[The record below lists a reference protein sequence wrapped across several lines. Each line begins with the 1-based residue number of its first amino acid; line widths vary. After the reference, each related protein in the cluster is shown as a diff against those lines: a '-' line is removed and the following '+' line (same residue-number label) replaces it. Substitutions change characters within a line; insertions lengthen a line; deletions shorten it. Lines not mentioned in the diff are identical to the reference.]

1 MKRDVRRA
9 VIAVGGVSRK
19 GRAARG
25 ELVPV
30 RSRGKPQLGSAAGV
44 WLHGCAPRGCPFGQQ
59 QTVESE
65 LARTRGIRLS
75 N

>member
-9 VIAVGGVSRK
+9 VIAVGGCRK
-19 GRAARG
+19 VAARG